1 MNVEYIDHMGTDL
14 SVVNAARVSFAKES
28 SFNHYCDYSD
38 DDLHFELKEKDN
50 RLIKFL
56 AKHRHELPFA
66 HTAITLR
73 MTAPIPIARQCFK
86 HKVGFVE
93 NEESRRYITETPKV
107 YIPDTF
113 RSKPEGSIKQGSGGP
128 HPSSEDWRD
137 DYIFFVGEAVK
148 TYEHMIADG
157 VCPEQARF
165 VLPQGTEV
173 TWIWTGSLL
182 AYLRFYLLR
191 SDSHAQLET
200 QELAE
205 MVRNV
210 IEPLFPVSWEAWM
223 SGPDPVKI

>member
-14 SVVNAARVSFAKES
+14 SVVNAARVSFAKGTS
-28 SFNHYCDYSD
+28 WDWYYYD
-38 DDLHFELKEKDN
+38 DDELVHVLPEKDK
-50 RLIKFL
+50 RLIRYL
-56 AKHRHELPFA
+56 AKHSHELPFA

-73 MTAPIPIARQCFK
+73 MTAPVPIARQCFK

-93 NEESRRYITETPKV
+93 NEESRRYITATPKV

-113 RSKPEGSIKQGSGGP
+113 RSKPEGSIKQGSGDD
-128 HPSSEDWRD
+128 HPKSFAWRS
-137 DYIFFVGEAVK
+137 DYISFVSEAVEM
-148 TYEHMIADG
+148 YERMIEDG

-182 AYLRFYLLR
+182 AFIRFYLLR

-200 QELAE
+200 QELAR
-205 MVRNV
+205 MVKDI
-210 IEPLFPVSWEAWM
+210 IEPLFPESWAAW
-223 SGPDPVKI
+223 SEPTVNQE